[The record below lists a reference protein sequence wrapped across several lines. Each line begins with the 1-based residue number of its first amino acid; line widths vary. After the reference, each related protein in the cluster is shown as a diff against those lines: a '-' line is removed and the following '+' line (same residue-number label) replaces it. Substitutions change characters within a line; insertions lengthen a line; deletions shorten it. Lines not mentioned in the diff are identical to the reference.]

1 MLKCKNSDDGEEFL
15 MKLSEKWL
23 REWVNPALS
32 REELIHQLTMAGLAV
47 ESCELFENSKDDYIF
62 EFELTPNRGDCL
74 SVLGIAREVAA
85 LTGAKITETKTFP
98 DIAEKLLRFN
108 KDLQKEIK
116 INIESPQ
123 DCPRYIGRVIK
134 NFNPDEIT
142 PSEIQL
148 KLRQSGVK
156 LIHPIVDVMN
166 FVMLELGQPL
176 HAFDLDK
183 IDKNII
189 VRQSKASESI
199 VLLDGKNVELQKD
212 TLVIADQKNIHAIAG
227 IMGGLGSAVSE
238 NTHAIF
244 IESAFFA
251 PHAIAGRARKYGLHT
266 DASHRFERGVDPELP
281 RRAIERATELLSN
294 IYSDLNISEM
304 IEKASPEYL
313 PIVPKINLRL
323 SRVEK
328 ILGLKLS
335 QNKIQDILLKLNMKL
350 DCFAPQKDAGLAMTP
365 GLEMVV
371 VSPPSYR
378 FDITEEIDLIEEIAR
393 IYGYENLPVQK
404 NISPS
409 AQIVSKPEKSLSLSD
424 IKKTLIHQGFQEII
438 TYSFISEKSQS
449 QFDPE
454 NAALKLTNP
463 ISTEYA
469 VMRTNL
475 WSGLISTVMY
485 NLNRQQ
491 EYLRFFE
498 TGLRFVGDKQEPV
511 LSGVWA
517 GKAFYEQWG
526 ETKRDVD
533 YYDLKN
539 NITQLLMLTRE
550 AENFVWES
558 GSHPALHPA
567 QTAKIIYNKKIIGFC
582 GALHPELHSSLDIKI
597 PVFLFE
603 IELSALSQLR
613 LPYFQNFSKF
623 PTVRRDI
630 ALVVD
635 QALEIKVLKD
645 IILNYSGDYL
655 VDLCVFDVYQ
665 GKNLPQGKK
674 SLALGL
680 IFQALDRTLL
690 EEEIQNLMTKIVE
703 NLKSESGAVL
713 RE

>member
-1 MLKCKNSDDGEEFL
+1 

-23 REWVNPALS
+23 QEWVNPAALS

-47 ESCELFENSKDDYIF
+47 ESCEPFENTKDDYVF

-123 DCPRYIGRVIK
+123 DCPQYIGRVIK

-148 KLRQSGVK
+148 KLRHSGIK
-156 LIHPIVDVMN
+156 LIHPIVDVLN

-183 IDKNII
+183 IAINSKNKEII
-189 VRQSKASESI
+189 VRQSKSGESI
-199 VLLDGKNVELQKD
+199 ILLDGKNVELQD
-212 TLVIADQKNIHAIAG
+212 GTLVIADQKNIHAIAG
-227 IMGGLGSAVSE
+227 IMGGLDSAVSE
-238 NTHAIF
+238 NTQAIF

-251 PHAIAGRARKYGLHT
+251 PHAIAGHARKYGLHT

-304 IEKASPEYL
+304 IERTSPEYL
-313 PIVPKINLRL
+313 PIAPKINLRL
-323 SRVEK
+323 SRVER

-335 QNKIQDILLKLNMKL
+335 QNNIQDILQRLHMDYSILPDSNM
-350 DCFAPQKDAGLAMTP
+350 
-365 GLEMVV
+365 MVY
-371 VSPPSYR
+371 PPSYR

-409 AQIVSKPEKSLSLSD
+409 TQIVSKPENSLSLSD

-454 NAALKLTNP
+454 SSALKLTNP

-475 WSGLISTVMY
+475 WSGLVSTVMY

-533 YYDLKN
+533 FYDLKN

-558 GSHPALHPA
+558 GTHPALHPA

-582 GALHPELHSSLDIKI
+582 GALHPELHNSLDIKI

-645 IILNYSGDYL
+645 IILHYSGDYL